1 MIYSELIFISLRD
14 TTRAKSCI
22 HNPSGYPGIRV
33 FGYPG
38 IRVCS
43 HQNQKGT
50 EIIYILLRINSQF
63 DCLPP
68 SEKKVNVV
76 GCVTKSL

>member
-1 MIYSELIFISLRD
+1 MIYSEQTFISLRD
-14 TTRAKSCI
+14 TTRAKSCF

-33 FGYPG
+33 Y
-38 IRVCS
+38 S

-50 EIIYILLRINSQF
+50 EIIYILLRSNSQF
-63 DCLPP
+63 AYLPS